1 MNKIIVL
8 KIAIIISFLLLTP
21 LNQHGVPLFVV
32 FIFGIYQFFA
42 DLSSGKFLGEAFLL
56 IPILGTL
63 VVAMICKYYK
73 QRYLLL
79 FCMFVLFLFLGN
91 ALGFS
96 FDKEYFHLGYLWF
109 IVPLT
114 IFISSSILLLYFNFK
129 KPQEQIA

>member
-42 DLSSGKFLGEAFLL
+42 DLSSGKFLWDGFLL
-56 IPILGTL
+56 IPIVGTL
-63 VVAMICKYYK
+63 VVAMLGKYYK

-91 ALGFS
+91 ALGSS

-109 IVPLT
+109 IGPLL
-114 IFISSSILLLYFNFK
+114 IFICSSILLLYFNFK
-129 KPQEQIA
+129 KPQEEIA